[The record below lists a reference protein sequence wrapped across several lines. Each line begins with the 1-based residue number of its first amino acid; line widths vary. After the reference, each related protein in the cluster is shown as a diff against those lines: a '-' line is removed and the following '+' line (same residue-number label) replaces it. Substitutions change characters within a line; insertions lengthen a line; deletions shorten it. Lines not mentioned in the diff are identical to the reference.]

1 MKNKQQAEKEV
12 LDIIAY
18 GNVKHSISIEDEK
31 KAEKEVLDII
41 TYGNIKYPV
50 SIENEEQAEKEILN
64 ILARGN
70 ETEIKHFT
78 STEEKQQA
86 EKEVLD
92 IIARGNIKRPV
103 SIKDEQQ
110 TEKEI
115 LDIIAYGNVK
125 RPISV
130 EDKQK
135 AEKEVLDILARGN
148 ETEIK
153 HLLTD
158 EVRSKFDYLI
168 KDNLPKESIDIQ
180 EAIQKEIDDNVVTA
194 KEQEIIKHYSA
205 VVRED
210 VSHRRDSQR
219 RYERDF
225 AQHLTVTQV
234 KGIIKNQEFGIKKA
248 FLNELKDFDK
258 EAKNEIMSEMKSY
271 TKAILNAKTEEEKE
285 KIAEDTYK
293 KLHGT
298 IEKHPTQKITNRIN
312 ESAKALEG
320 SGMPA
325 QKAQETAKDA
335 VNIASTASS
344 ILTITAGSGKQQ
356 PVDGV
361 VQNPNL
367 SLENKTI
374 SKTNEASERFSLEQF
389 EKFDKETRRVF
400 LQSVV
405 LDLMQKPD
413 SVKEWANKKVLSDF
427 IARHPEEFKELIE
440 GNSKESKIM
449 REIVKNNSQLYNT
462 EGKDPDKAI
471 RDFGQV
477 MQKEATKANN
487 INPEEKNKE
496 EESKQDMLPKGSGG
510 DNLAKMDNKALSRIE
525 GEEDALVN
533 AGPEIQKKS
542 TISM

>member
-41 TYGNIKYPV
+41 TYGNIKHPV
-50 SIENEEQAEKEILN
+50 SIENEQQAEKEILD
-64 ILARGN
+64 IIARGN

-92 IIARGNIKRPV
+92 IIA
-103 SIKDEQQ
+103 
-110 TEKEI
+110 
-115 LDIIAYGNVK
+115 YGNVK

-135 AEKEVLDILARGN
+135 AEKEVLDIIARGN

-158 EVRSKFDYLI
+158 EVRNKFDYLI

-205 VVRED
+205 IVKED

-271 TKAILNAKTEEEKE
+271 TKAILNAKTKEEKE

-510 DNLAKMDNKALSRIE
+510 DNLAKMDEKALHRVE
-525 GEEDALVN
+525 GENESLDRTAK
-533 AGPEIQKKS
+533 EINGRS
-542 TISM
+542 IIAM

>member
-41 TYGNIKYPV
+41 TYGNIKHPV
-50 SIENEEQAEKEILN
+50 SIENE
-64 ILARGN
+64 
-70 ETEIKHFT
+70 
-78 STEEKQQA
+78 QQA

-92 IIARGNIKRPV
+92 IIAYGNIKHPVSIENEQQAEKEVLDIIAYGNVKRPV
-103 SIKDEQQ
+103 SIENEQQ
-110 TEKEI
+110 AEKEV

-135 AEKEVLDILARGN
+135 AEKEVLDIIARGN

-158 EVRSKFDYLI
+158 EVRNKFDYLI

-205 VVRED
+205 IVKED

-298 IEKHPTQKITNRIN
+298 IEKHPTQKMKDSIKKNTDALMGVGTNKVEAIQIASN
-312 ESAKALEG
+312 V
-320 SGMPA
+320 
-325 QKAQETAKDA
+325 ETALKSQEA
-335 VNIASTASS
+335 IARIAIGLQTNQNQS
-344 ILTITAGSGKQQ
+344 Q
-356 PVDGV
+356 
-361 VQNPNL
+361 VQNPNVYIL
-367 SLENKTI
+367 NKSFENVNKVVGQLTM
-374 SKTNEASERFSLEQF
+374 EQF
-389 EKFDKETRRVF
+389 EALENPEQRRQ
-400 LQSVV
+400 LIMGVV
-405 LDLMQKPD
+405 LQLMRDPD
-413 SVKEWANKKVLSDF
+413 SIKEWADKKMISSY
-427 IARHPEEFKELIE
+427 IAKHPDEFNELMN
-440 GNSKESKIM
+440 GNSKESQSL
-449 REIVKNNSQLYNT
+449 RALVSQNARNFHT
-462 EGKDPDKAI
+462 EGKDVKTFLN
-471 RDFGQV
+471 DFK
-477 MQKEATKANN
+477 QKVQNSANESN
-487 INPEEKNKE
+487 HIKPEEKNRG

-510 DNLAKMDNKALSRIE
+510 DNLAKMDNKALNRIE

>member
-1 MKNKQQAEKEV
+1 MGIVSMENK
-12 LDIIAY
+12 
-18 GNVKHSISIEDEK
+18 
-31 KAEKEVLDII
+31 
-41 TYGNIKYPV
+41 
-50 SIENEEQAEKEILN
+50 
-64 ILARGN
+64 
-70 ETEIKHFT
+70 
-78 STEEKQQA
+78 
-86 EKEVLD
+86 
-92 IIARGNIKRPV
+92 
-103 SIKDEQQ
+103 QQ

-115 LDIIAYGNVK
+115 
-125 RPISV
+125 
-130 EDKQK
+130 
-135 AEKEVLDILARGN
+135 LDILARGN

-158 EVRSKFDYLI
+158 EVRNKFDYLI

-271 TKAILNAKTEEEKE
+271 TKAILNAKTEEERE

-293 KLHGT
+293 NLHGT
-298 IEKHPTQKITNRIN
+298 IEKHPTQKMKDSIKKNTDALVGVGTN
-312 ESAKALEG
+312 EAEAG
-320 SGMPA
+320 
-325 QKAQETAKDA
+325 Q
-335 VNIASTASS
+335 IASNVETVVKLQDVMMRA
-344 ILTITAGSGKQQ
+344 TIELGKGEQTNQ
-356 PVDGV
+356 NQ

-367 SLENKTI
+367 PLLDQSSENVDKVVGQLTM
-374 SKTNEASERFSLEQF
+374 EQF
-389 EKFDKETRRVF
+389 EVLPPEKQRQLLTG
-400 LQSVV
+400 VV
-405 LDLMQKPD
+405 LQLMRDPD
-413 SVKEWANKKVLSDF
+413 SIKEWADKKMISSY
-427 IARHPEEFKELIE
+427 IAKHPDEFNELMN
-440 GNSKESKIM
+440 GNSKESQNL
-449 REIVKNNSQLYNT
+449 RALVSQNARNFHT
-462 EGKDPDKAI
+462 EGKDVKTFLK
-471 RDFGQV
+471 DFGEKVQNS
-477 MQKEATKANN
+477 ANESN
-487 INPEEKNKE
+487 HINPEEKNRG

-510 DNLAKMDNKALSRIE
+510 DNLAKMDNKALNRIE

>member
-1 MKNKQQAEKEV
+1 MDIVSMENK
-12 LDIIAY
+12 
-18 GNVKHSISIEDEK
+18 
-31 KAEKEVLDII
+31 
-41 TYGNIKYPV
+41 
-50 SIENEEQAEKEILN
+50 
-64 ILARGN
+64 
-70 ETEIKHFT
+70 
-78 STEEKQQA
+78 
-86 EKEVLD
+86 
-92 IIARGNIKRPV
+92 
-103 SIKDEQQ
+103 QQ

-115 LDIIAYGNVK
+115 
-125 RPISV
+125 
-130 EDKQK
+130 
-135 AEKEVLDILARGN
+135 LDILARGN

-180 EAIQKEIDDNVVTA
+180 EAIQKEIDDNVVIA

-293 KLHGT
+293 KLHNT
-298 IEKHPTQKITNRIN
+298 IEKHPTQKMKDSIKKNTDALMGVGTN
-312 ESAKALEG
+312 EVEAG
-320 SGMPA
+320 
-325 QKAQETAKDA
+325 Q
-335 VNIASTASS
+335 IASNVETVVKLQDVMMRA
-344 ILTITAGSGKQQ
+344 TIELGKGEQTNQ
-356 PVDGV
+356 NQ

-367 SLENKTI
+367 PLLDQSSENVDKVVGQLTM
-374 SKTNEASERFSLEQF
+374 EQF
-389 EKFDKETRRVF
+389 EVLPPEKQRQLLTG
-400 LQSVV
+400 VV
-405 LDLMQKPD
+405 LQLMRDPD
-413 SVKEWANKKVLSDF
+413 SIKEWADKKMISSY
-427 IARHPEEFKELIE
+427 IAKHPDEFNELMN
-440 GNSKESKIM
+440 GNSKESQNL
-449 REIVKNNSQLYNT
+449 RALVSQNARNFHT
-462 EGKDPDKAI
+462 EGKDVKTFLK
-471 RDFGQV
+471 DFGEKVQNS
-477 MQKEATKANN
+477 ANESN
-487 INPEEKNKE
+487 HINPEEKNRG
-496 EESKQDMLPKGSGG
+496 EESKQDMLPKGSGE

>member
-1 MKNKQQAEKEV
+1 MDIVSMENK
-12 LDIIAY
+12 
-18 GNVKHSISIEDEK
+18 
-31 KAEKEVLDII
+31 
-41 TYGNIKYPV
+41 
-50 SIENEEQAEKEILN
+50 
-64 ILARGN
+64 
-70 ETEIKHFT
+70 
-78 STEEKQQA
+78 
-86 EKEVLD
+86 
-92 IIARGNIKRPV
+92 
-103 SIKDEQQ
+103 QQ

-115 LDIIAYGNVK
+115 
-125 RPISV
+125 
-130 EDKQK
+130 
-135 AEKEVLDILARGN
+135 LDILARGN

-153 HLLTD
+153 HLLTE

-271 TKAILNAKTEEEKE
+271 TKAILNAKTEEEREQIAKE
-285 KIAEDTYK
+285 TYK
-293 KLHGT
+293 KLHNT
-298 IEKHPTQKITNRIN
+298 IEKHPTQNMEKNIKKNADAFMSVGTN
-312 ESAKALEG
+312 EAEAG
-320 SGMPA
+320 
-325 QKAQETAKDA
+325 Q
-335 VNIASTASS
+335 IASNVETVVKLQDVMMRA
-344 ILTITAGSGKQQ
+344 TIELGKGEQTNQ
-356 PVDGV
+356 NQ

-367 SLENKTI
+367 PLLDQSSENVDKVVGQLTM
-374 SKTNEASERFSLEQF
+374 EQF
-389 EKFDKETRRVF
+389 EVLPPEKQRQLLTG
-400 LQSVV
+400 VV
-405 LDLMQKPD
+405 LQLMRDPD
-413 SVKEWANKKVLSDF
+413 SIKEWADKKMISSY
-427 IARHPEEFKELIE
+427 IAKHPNEFNELMN
-440 GNSKESKIM
+440 GNSKESQNL
-449 REIVKNNSQLYNT
+449 RALVSQNARNFHT
-462 EGKDPDKAI
+462 EGKDVKTFLN
-471 RDFGQV
+471 DFK
-477 MQKEATKANN
+477 QKVQNSANESN
-487 INPEEKNKE
+487 HIKPEEKNRG

-510 DNLAKMDNKALSRIE
+510 DNLAKMDNKVLSRIE

>member
-1 MKNKQQAEKEV
+1 MGIVSMENK
-12 LDIIAY
+12 
-18 GNVKHSISIEDEK
+18 
-31 KAEKEVLDII
+31 
-41 TYGNIKYPV
+41 
-50 SIENEEQAEKEILN
+50 
-64 ILARGN
+64 
-70 ETEIKHFT
+70 
-78 STEEKQQA
+78 
-86 EKEVLD
+86 
-92 IIARGNIKRPV
+92 
-103 SIKDEQQ
+103 QQ

-115 LDIIAYGNVK
+115 
-125 RPISV
+125 
-130 EDKQK
+130 
-135 AEKEVLDILARGN
+135 LDILARGN

-153 HLLTD
+153 HLLTE

-271 TKAILNAKTEEEKE
+271 TKAILNAKTEEEREQIAKE
-285 KIAEDTYK
+285 TYK
-293 KLHGT
+293 KLHNT
-298 IEKHPTQKITNRIN
+298 IEKHPTQNMEKNIKKNADAFMSVGTN
-312 ESAKALEG
+312 EAEAG
-320 SGMPA
+320 
-325 QKAQETAKDA
+325 Q
-335 VNIASTASS
+335 IASNVETVVKLQDVMMRA
-344 ILTITAGSGKQQ
+344 TIELGKGEQTNQ
-356 PVDGV
+356 NQ

-367 SLENKTI
+367 PLLDQSSENVDKVVGQLTM
-374 SKTNEASERFSLEQF
+374 EQF
-389 EKFDKETRRVF
+389 EVLPPEKQRQLLTG
-400 LQSVV
+400 VV
-405 LDLMQKPD
+405 LQLMRDPD
-413 SVKEWANKKVLSDF
+413 SIKEWADKKMISSY
-427 IARHPEEFKELIE
+427 IAKHPDEFNELMN
-440 GNSKESKIM
+440 GNSKESQNL
-449 REIVKNNSQLYNT
+449 RALVSQNARNFHT
-462 EGKDPDKAI
+462 EGKDVKTFLK
-471 RDFGQV
+471 DFGEKVQNS
-477 MQKEATKANN
+477 ANESN
-487 INPEEKNKE
+487 HINPEEKNRG

-510 DNLAKMDNKALSRIE
+510 DNLAKMDNKALNRIE

>member
-1 MKNKQQAEKEV
+1 MDIVSMENK
-12 LDIIAY
+12 
-18 GNVKHSISIEDEK
+18 
-31 KAEKEVLDII
+31 
-41 TYGNIKYPV
+41 
-50 SIENEEQAEKEILN
+50 
-64 ILARGN
+64 
-70 ETEIKHFT
+70 
-78 STEEKQQA
+78 
-86 EKEVLD
+86 
-92 IIARGNIKRPV
+92 
-103 SIKDEQQ
+103 QQ

-115 LDIIAYGNVK
+115 
-125 RPISV
+125 
-130 EDKQK
+130 
-135 AEKEVLDILARGN
+135 LDILARGN
-148 ETEIK
+148 ETEVK

-205 VVRED
+205 IVRED

-271 TKAILNAKTEEEKE
+271 TKAILNANTEEEKE

-298 IEKHPTQKITNRIN
+298 IEKHPTQKMKDSIKKNTDALMGVGTN
-312 ESAKALEG
+312 ETDAKQIA
-320 SGMPA
+320 SNV
-325 QKAQETAKDA
+325 ETALKSQD
-335 VNIASTASS
+335 
-344 ILTITAGSGKQQ
+344 LTIRATKELGQVEQTSQNQ
-356 PVDGV
+356 
-361 VQNPNL
+361 VQNPNVYIL
-367 SLENKTI
+367 DQSSENVNKVIGQLTM
-374 SKTNEASERFSLEQF
+374 EQF
-389 EKFDKETRRVF
+389 EALKNSEQRRQ
-400 LQSVV
+400 LIMGVV
-405 LDLMQKPD
+405 LHLMRDPD
-413 SVKEWANKKVLSDF
+413 SIKEWADKKMISSY
-427 IARHPEEFKELIE
+427 IAKHPDEFNELMN
-440 GNSKESKIM
+440 GNSKESQNL
-449 REIVKNNSQLYNT
+449 RALVSQNARHFHT
-462 EGKDPDKAI
+462 EGKDVKTFLK
-471 RDFGQV
+471 DFGEKVQNS
-477 MQKEATKANN
+477 ANESN
-487 INPEEKNKE
+487 HINPEEKNRG

-510 DNLAKMDNKALSRIE
+510 DNLAKMDNKVLNRIE

>member
-41 TYGNIKYPV
+41 TYGNIKHPV
-50 SIENEEQAEKEILN
+50 SIENE
-64 ILARGN
+64 
-70 ETEIKHFT
+70 
-78 STEEKQQA
+78 QQA
-86 EKEVLD
+86 EKEVL
-92 IIARGNIKRPV
+92 N
-103 SIKDEQQ
+103 
-110 TEKEI
+110 
-115 LDIIAYGNVK
+115 
-125 RPISV
+125 
-130 EDKQK
+130 
-135 AEKEVLDILARGN
+135 ILARGN

-168 KDNLPKESIDIQ
+168 KDNLPKENIDIQ
-180 EAIQKEIDDNVVTA
+180 EAIQKEIDDNVITT

-210 VSHRRDSQR
+210 ISHRRDSQR

-271 TKAILNAKTEEEKE
+271 TKAILNANTEEEKE

-293 KLHGT
+293 KLHNT
-298 IEKHPTQKITNRIN
+298 IEKRPTQDMKNSIKKNAEALMGVGTN
-312 ESAKALEG
+312 ETEAKQIA
-320 SGMPA
+320 SNV
-325 QKAQETAKDA
+325 ETALKSQDLIIRA
-335 VNIASTASS
+335 TKELGQVEQTSQN
-344 ILTITAGSGKQQ
+344 Q
-356 PVDGV
+356 

-367 SLENKTI
+367 PLLNQSSENVNKVVGQLTM
-374 SKTNEASERFSLEQF
+374 EQF
-389 EKFDKETRRVF
+389 EALKNPEQRRQ
-400 LQSVV
+400 LIMGVV
-405 LDLMQKPD
+405 LHLMRDPD
-413 SVKEWANKKVLSDF
+413 SIKEWADKKMISSYIAKHPDEFNELMNGNNKESQNLRALVSQN
-427 IARHPEEFKELIE
+427 ARHFH
-440 GNSKESKIM
+440 
-449 REIVKNNSQLYNT
+449 T
-462 EGKDPDKAI
+462 EGKDVKTFLN
-471 RDFGQV
+471 DFGQKV
-477 MQKEATKANN
+477 QNSANESN
-487 INPEEKNKE
+487 HINPEEKNRE

-510 DNLAKMDNKALSRIE
+510 DNLAKMDEKALHRVE

-533 AGPEIQKKS
+533 TGPEIQKKS

>member
-1 MKNKQQAEKEV
+1 MDIVSMENK
-12 LDIIAY
+12 
-18 GNVKHSISIEDEK
+18 
-31 KAEKEVLDII
+31 
-41 TYGNIKYPV
+41 
-50 SIENEEQAEKEILN
+50 
-64 ILARGN
+64 
-70 ETEIKHFT
+70 
-78 STEEKQQA
+78 
-86 EKEVLD
+86 
-92 IIARGNIKRPV
+92 
-103 SIKDEQQ
+103 QQ

-115 LDIIAYGNVK
+115 
-125 RPISV
+125 
-130 EDKQK
+130 
-135 AEKEVLDILARGN
+135 LDILARGN

-271 TKAILNAKTEEEKE
+271 TKAILNANTEEEKE

-293 KLHGT
+293 KLHNT
-298 IEKHPTQKITNRIN
+298 IEKRPTQDMKNSIKKNAEALMGVGTN
-312 ESAKALEG
+312 ETDAKQIV
-320 SGMPA
+320 SNV
-325 QKAQETAKDA
+325 ETALKLQD
-335 VNIASTASS
+335 
-344 ILTITAGSGKQQ
+344 LTIRATKELGQVEQTSQNQ
-356 PVDGV
+356 
-361 VQNPNL
+361 VQNPNVYIL
-367 SLENKTI
+367 DQSSENVNKVIGQLTM
-374 SKTNEASERFSLEQF
+374 EQF
-389 EKFDKETRRVF
+389 EALENPEQRRQ
-400 LQSVV
+400 LLMGVV
-405 LDLMQKPD
+405 LHLMREPD
-413 SVKEWANKKVLSDF
+413 NIKEWADKRVISSYIAKHPDEFNELMNGNNKESQNLRALVSQN
-427 IARHPEEFKELIE
+427 ARHFH
-440 GNSKESKIM
+440 
-449 REIVKNNSQLYNT
+449 T
-462 EGKDPDKAI
+462 EGKDVKTFLK
-471 RDFGQV
+471 DFGEKIQNS
-477 MQKEATKANN
+477 ANESN
-487 INPEEKNKE
+487 HINPEEKNRG
-496 EESKQDMLPKGSGG
+496 EESKQDMLPKGSGE

>member
-41 TYGNIKYPV
+41 TYGNIKHPV
-50 SIENEEQAEKEILN
+50 SIENEQQAEKEILD
-64 ILARGN
+64 IIARGN

-92 IIARGNIKRPV
+92 IIA
-103 SIKDEQQ
+103 
-110 TEKEI
+110 
-115 LDIIAYGNVK
+115 YGNVK

-135 AEKEVLDILARGN
+135 AEKEVLDIIARGN

-158 EVRSKFDYLI
+158 EVRNKFDYLI

-205 VVRED
+205 IVRED

-285 KIAEDTYK
+285 KIAEKTYNQ
-293 KLHGT
+293 LLST
-298 IEKHPTQKITNRIN
+298 IEKHPTEKMQTRISQN
-312 ESAKALEG
+312 AEALQNI
-320 SGMPA
+320 GMPEQEA
-325 QKAQETAKDA
+325 QKTAKE
-335 VNIASTASS
+335 VVSVTSTASS
-344 ILTITAGSGKQQ
+344 TLSIIASSGKQQ
-356 PVDGV
+356 HVAGTS
-361 VQNPNL
+361 QNPNL
-367 SLENKTI
+367 SLENKVI
-374 SKTNEASERFSLEQF
+374 SKTNEVSNQFSFEQF
-389 EKFDKETRRVF
+389 ETFDKETKRIF

-405 LDLMQKPD
+405 LELMKKPD
-413 SVKEWANKKVLSDF
+413 SIKEWANKKVLSYY
-427 IARHPEEFKELIE
+427 IAKHPEEFKELIE
-440 GNSKESKIM
+440 GNSKESKTM
-449 REIVKNNSQLYNT
+449 RDLVKQNPQLYNA
-462 EGKDPDKAI
+462 EGKNPEQSIK
-471 RDFGQV
+471 DFAQV
-477 MQKEATKANN
+477 MQKEAIEANN
-487 INPEEKNKE
+487 IKQEEKNRG
-496 EESKQDMLPKGSGG
+496 EESKQDILPKGSGG
-510 DNLAKMDNKALSRIE
+510 DNLAKMDEKALHRIE
-525 GEEDALVN
+525 GENESLDRTAK
-533 AGPEIQKKS
+533 EINGR
-542 TISM
+542 SMIAM

>member
-18 GNVKHSISIEDEK
+18 GNVKHSISIDDEK

-41 TYGNIKYPV
+41 TYGNIKHPV
-50 SIENEEQAEKEILN
+50 SIENEQQSEKEILN

-92 IIARGNIKRPV
+92 IIARGNIKRP
-103 SIKDEQQ
+103 
-110 TEKEI
+110 
-115 LDIIAYGNVK
+115 
-125 RPISV
+125 ISV

-135 AEKEVLDILARGN
+135 AEKEVLDIIARGN

-158 EVRSKFDYLI
+158 EVRNKFDYLI

-205 VVRED
+205 MVRED

-234 KGIIKNQEFGIKKA
+234 KSIIKNQEFGIKKA

-271 TKAILNAKTEEEKE
+271 TKSILNANTEEEKE

-293 KLHGT
+293 KLHDT
-298 IEKHPTQKITNRIN
+298 IEKHPTQKMKDSIKKNTDALMGVGTN
-312 ESAKALEG
+312 EAEAKQISSNL
-320 SGMPA
+320 
-325 QKAQETAKDA
+325 ETAVKSQEA
-335 VNIASTASS
+335 IVRIAIGLQTN
-344 ILTITAGSGKQQ
+344 QNQ
-356 PVDGV
+356 NQD
-361 VQNPNL
+361 QNPNVYL
-367 SLENKTI
+367 LNKSFENVNKVVGQLTM
-374 SKTNEASERFSLEQF
+374 EQF
-389 EKFDKETRRVF
+389 EALKNPEQRRQ
-400 LQSVV
+400 LIMGVV
-405 LDLMQKPD
+405 LQLMRDPD
-413 SVKEWANKKVLSDF
+413 SIKEWADKKMISSY
-427 IARHPEEFKELIE
+427 IAKHPDEFNELMN
-440 GNSKESKIM
+440 GNSKESQNL
-449 REIVKNNSQLYNT
+449 RALVSQNARNFHT
-462 EGKDPDKAI
+462 EGKDVKTFLN
-471 RDFGQV
+471 DFK
-477 MQKEATKANN
+477 QKVQNSANESN
-487 INPEEKNKE
+487 HINPEEKNRE

-510 DNLAKMDNKALSRIE
+510 DNLAKMDEKALHRIE
-525 GEEDALVN
+525 GENESLDRTAK
-533 AGPEIQKKS
+533 EINGKS
-542 TISM
+542 MIAM